1 MLILRGDAAHL
12 TLVEYRSQHAQSLEI
27 LADAPD
33 FELTDTLGNPVSLSD
48 YLGKQEVVLI
58 LLRGF
63 A

>member
-1 MLILRGDAAHL
+1 MPNRLK
-12 TLVEYRSQHAQSLEI
+12 I

-33 FELTDTLGNPVSLSD
+33 FELTDTLGNPVRRSD

>member
-1 MLILRGDAAHL
+1 MPNR
-12 TLVEYRSQHAQSLEI
+12 LEI

-33 FELTDTLGNPVSLSD
+33 FELTDTLGNRVSLSD

-63 A
+63 V